1 MKQNSHIELLRQA
14 NASLLHFLGRSTG
27 VSEVDRIEEVEA
39 LLQLEE
45 ALRSVGVLLDGGV
58 QNSSD
63 RDIREELARYRGN
76 LVSLRREL
84 SVMQDAATACRA
96 RLHLRQQHMQAA
108 KAWCIA
114 SRQTV

>member
-14 NASLLHFLGRSTG
+14 NASLVHFFERSTG
-27 VSEVDRIEEVEA
+27 ASEVGHVEEVEA
-39 LLQLEE
+39 LSQLEE
-45 ALRSVGVLLDGGV
+45 TLRSVGVLLDEGV

-63 RDIREELARYRGN
+63 TNIREELAHYRAN

-84 SVMQDAATACRA
+84 SVLEDAATACRA
-96 RLHLRQQHMQAA
+96 RLHLRQQHLQAA